1 MIVNLLMRFY
11 DIDSG
16 KIMISNQDFGE
27 IASGTLRKNVA
38 IVLQDTVLFSDT
50 VLNNLKY
57 ANAQATQD
65 EKTSTSEVLHA
76 IIQIDRKLPRAAGWL
91 NHRKEK
97 LRGI

>member
-1 MIVNLLMRFY
+1 MRLQAEH
-11 DIDSG
+11 SE
-16 KIMISNQDFGE
+16 KS
-27 IASGTLRKNVA
+27 VA

-65 EKTSTSEVLHA
+65 EKKSSTSEVLHA